1 MPWLLVL
8 TLKSIL
14 GSIIGSSF
22 YAWFKNTK
30 VGVWVQVKVDAFMS
44 YLADKYDI
52 KIAER
57 EEKWLQQYP
66 LLAERIKRLEEF
78 SHPPVVA
85 GGTTEIMAELKAV
98 QAKVE
103 KLTPKKSSYSAK
115 RKAK

>member
-1 MPWLLVL
+1 MPWIVVL

-30 VGVWVQVKVDAFMS
+30 MGVWVQVRVDNAMS
-44 YLADKYDI
+44 YLAEKYDI

-66 LLAERIKRLEEF
+66 RLAERIVNLENE
-78 SHPPVVA
+78 V
-85 GGTTEIMAELKAV
+85 K
-98 QAKVE
+98 
-103 KLTPKKSSYSAK
+103 KKSK
-115 RKAK
+115 G

>member
-1 MPWLLVL
+1 MPWLVVL

-30 VGVWVQVKVDAFMS
+30 MGVWVQVRVDNAMS
-44 YLADKYDI
+44 YLAEKYDI

-66 LLAERIKRLEEF
+66 RLAERIVNLENE
-78 SHPPVVA
+78 V
-85 GGTTEIMAELKAV
+85 K
-98 QAKVE
+98 
-103 KLTPKKSSYSAK
+103 KKSK
-115 RKAK
+115 G

>member
-1 MPWLLVL
+1 MPWFVVL

-30 VGVWVQVKVDAFMS
+30 MGVWVQVRVDNAMS
-44 YLADKYDI
+44 YLAEKYDI

-66 LLAERIKRLEEF
+66 RLAQRIVNLENQ
-78 SHPPVVA
+78 V
-85 GGTTEIMAELKAV
+85 K
-98 QAKVE
+98 
-103 KLTPKKSSYSAK
+103 KKSK
-115 RKAK
+115 G

>member
-1 MPWLLVL
+1 MPWFVVL

-30 VGVWVQVKVDAFMS
+30 MGVWVQVRVDNAMS
-44 YLADKYDI
+44 YLAEKYDI

-66 LLAERIKRLEEF
+66 RLAERIVNLEN
-78 SHPPVVA
+78 
-85 GGTTEIMAELKAV
+85 
-98 QAKVE
+98 QAK
-103 KLTPKKSSYSAK
+103 KKTK
-115 RKAK
+115 G

>member
-1 MPWLLVL
+1 MPWFVVL

-30 VGVWVQVKVDAFMS
+30 MGVWVQVRVDNAMS
-44 YLADKYDI
+44 YLAEKYDI

-66 LLAERIKRLEEF
+66 RLAERIVNLENEV
-78 SHPPVVA
+78 S
-85 GGTTEIMAELKAV
+85 K
-98 QAKVE
+98 
-103 KLTPKKSSYSAK
+103 TPKAMGYHFSKQIQNESK
-115 RKAK
+115 TK

>member
-1 MPWLLVL
+1 MPWIVVL

-30 VGVWVQVKVDAFMS
+30 MGVWVQVRVDNAMS
-44 YLADKYDI
+44 YLAEKYDI

-66 LLAERIKRLEEF
+66 RLAERIVNLENEVLL
-78 SHPPVVA
+78 SLIH
-85 GGTTEIMAELKAV
+85 I
-98 QAKVE
+98 
-103 KLTPKKSSYSAK
+103 
-115 RKAK
+115 

>member
-1 MPWLLVL
+1 MPWIVVL

-30 VGVWVQVKVDAFMS
+30 MGVWVQVRVDNAMS
-44 YLADKYDI
+44 YLAEKYDI

-66 LLAERIKRLEEF
+66 RLAQRIVNLENQ
-78 SHPPVVA
+78 V
-85 GGTTEIMAELKAV
+85 K
-98 QAKVE
+98 
-103 KLTPKKSSYSAK
+103 KKSK
-115 RKAK
+115 G

>member
-1 MPWLLVL
+1 MPWIVVL

-30 VGVWVQVKVDAFMS
+30 MGVWVQVRVDNAMS
-44 YLADKYDI
+44 YLAEKYDI

-66 LLAERIKRLEEF
+66 RLAERIVNLENQ
-78 SHPPVVA
+78 V
-85 GGTTEIMAELKAV
+85 K
-98 QAKVE
+98 
-103 KLTPKKSSYSAK
+103 KKSK
-115 RKAK
+115 G